1 MDLQEFKKE
10 LNQKKIDLINQKN
23 INQDELYEKSLKK
36 FENTYSF
43 IFMEELAELIQ
54 AISKKER
61 QIEDAEYMLIEEIAD
76 TEIVIDLI
84 KKRWNISNEDLRI
97 AKEIKLQRLKNK
109 DK

>member
-84 KKRWNISNEDLRI
+84 KKRWNISNEDIRI

>member
-10 LNQKKIDLINQKN
+10 LNQKKINMINQKN

-54 AISKKER
+54 AISKKR
-61 QIEDAEYMLIEEIAD
+61 TTD
-76 TEIVIDLI
+76 
-84 KKRWNISNEDLRI
+84 
-97 AKEIKLQRLKNK
+97 
-109 DK
+109 